1 MDRDRRRILRGRTYL
16 DEGDALKAAGLED
29 E

>member
-1 MDRDRRRILRGRTYL
+1 MDRDRRRVLRGRTYL
-16 DEGDALKAAGLED
+16 DEGDALKAAELED